1 MAFGGNLEDLPFS
14 DIIQLLHVSKKSGTL
29 NVDGARGKAKI
40 VCRDGFI
47 IDATFPSD
55 AVSIAALLLARDRIV
70 TEEQLED
77 ARAEIFP
84 REDEGARMVAALIEA
99 GHVSEEEGV
108 AALRE
113 LIHQTLAEILTWK
126 EGEFSFDADQLGFI
140 GQRGEG
146 TSVDLGPWSGVD
158 TQGALMDAFR
168 VFDEKNRSI
177 EERKERKKE
186 RIKEAVAKISQ
197 MPSAPPGAAK
207 AALLEDAP
215 KELRDAL
222 FKDNQELD
230 EKDLLC
236 ALEEMDDETLDR
248 VLSPPTHAMFL
259 CDDSFMKH
267 SMHRL
272 CRDNGIWATVSDL
285 ELDLKAALER
295 GIVEGHSMVLVVD
308 LGGESLDAL
317 GSQRRMAIAARMKD
331 RNPELPLVFLGNPTE
346 TRHYLELFDLGARTV
361 LPRPARPDDDITRA
375 VEESKRFNDV
385 ILGCLNGIFREEYR
399 LRLAVQENIGQMASL
414 KKRVQEIQDR
424 KTSPDISFIILQF
437 IAEFLR
443 RGIIFLVRKSDLL
456 GLGSFGV
463 SSHGD
468 TISTAAMRIRIPLDT
483 GSIFSEV
490 VDEGV
495 VYRGAAEDPVLR
507 DCLHSH
513 IGAPASAEFL
523 LLPLKT
529 ENKTIALVYCDFG
542 EKPASLIK
550 TDALEI
556 LASQAGM
563 AMEIALQRSRGDKAK
578 PGPAPRVSVLAD
590 PIA

>member
-1 MAFGGNLEDLPFS
+1 M
-14 DIIQLLHVSKKSGTL
+14 
-29 NVDGARGKAKI
+29 
-40 VCRDGFI
+40 CRDGFI
-47 IDATFPSD
+47 VDATFPGD
-55 AVSIAALLLARDRIV
+55 RVSIAALLAPEGLV
-70 TEEQLED
+70 TEDQLED

-84 REDEGARMVAALIEA
+84 FEDEGARMVSALIEA
-99 GHVSEEEGV
+99 GHVGEEKGV

-113 LIHQTLAEILTWK
+113 LIQLTLAEILTWK
-126 EGEFSFDADQLGFI
+126 EGEFSFDADQLGFM

-186 RIKEAVAKISQ
+186 RIKEAAAKISQ

-207 AALLEDAP
+207 AAPLEDQ
-215 KELRDAL
+215 
-222 FKDNQELD
+222 QEPD
-230 EKDLLC
+230 EKEVLT

-248 VLSPPTHAMFL
+248 VLSPPTHALFL

-295 GIVEGHSMVLVVD
+295 GMVEGHSMVLVVD
-308 LGGESLDAL
+308 LGAEDLDAL
-317 GSQRRMAIAARMKD
+317 PSLRRMAVAARMKD
-331 RNPELPLVFLGNPTE
+331 RNPELPLVILGNATE
-346 TRHYLELFDLGARTV
+346 ARHYLALFELGARTV
-361 LPRPARPDDDITRA
+361 LPRPPRDGEDVPRM
-375 VEESKRFNDV
+375 VEESKRLNDV
-385 ILGCLNGIFREEYR
+385 VLGCLNGIFREEYR
-399 LRLAVQENIGQMASL
+399 LRLAVQESIGQMASL

-437 IAEFLR
+437 VAEFLH
-443 RGIIFLVRKSDLL
+443 RGIIFLVRKADLL

-468 TISTAAMRIRIPLDT
+468 TISAAAMRIRIPLGT
-483 GSIFSEV
+483 ASIFRDV
-490 VDEGV
+490 VERGV
-495 VYRGAAEDPVLR
+495 VHRGASEDPVLR

-563 AMEIALQRSRGDKAK
+563 AMEIALQRSRGDKVK